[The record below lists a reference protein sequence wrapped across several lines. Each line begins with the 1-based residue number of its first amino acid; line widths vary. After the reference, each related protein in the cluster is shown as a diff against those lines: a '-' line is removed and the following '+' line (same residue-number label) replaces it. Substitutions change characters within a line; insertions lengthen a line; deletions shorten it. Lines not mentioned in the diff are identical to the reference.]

1 MTASWRKPAKAV
13 GALVMLAGLV
23 THIATGSGAWI
34 IVVGLVVIVIASIE
48 RRV

>member
-1 MTASWRKPAKAV
+1 MSANWRKPAKAV

-34 IVVGLVVIVIASIE
+34 IVVGLAIVVIASIE
-48 RRV
+48 R

>member
-1 MTASWRKPAKAV
+1 MSANWRKPAKAV

-34 IVVGLVVIVIASIE
+34 IVVGLVIVVAASIE
-48 RRV
+48 R

>member
-1 MTASWRKPAKAV
+1 MSANWRRPAKAV

-34 IVVGLVVIVIASIE
+34 IVVGLVIVVAASIE
-48 RRV
+48 R

>member
-1 MTASWRKPAKAV
+1 MTANWRKPAKAV

-34 IVVGLVVIVIASIE
+34 IVVGLVIVVVASIE
-48 RRV
+48 R

>member
-1 MTASWRKPAKAV
+1 MIASWRKPAKAV

-34 IVVGLVVIVIASIE
+34 IAIGLVIIVIASIE
-48 RRV
+48 RA

>member
-1 MTASWRKPAKAV
+1 MNANWRKPAKAV

-34 IVVGLVVIVIASIE
+34 IVGGLALILIASING
-48 RRV
+48 

>member
-13 GALVMLAGLV
+13 GALVMVAGVV

-34 IVVGLVVIVIASIE
+34 IVIGLVIVVAASIE
-48 RRV
+48 R

>member
-1 MTASWRKPAKAV
+1 MTAQWRKPAKAA

-34 IVVGLVVIVIASIE
+34 IAVGLAIIVIASIE
-48 RRV
+48 RA